1 MRNDRTAAAVL
12 ERRVQVAARP
22 GPLHAGRPEPHKP
35 GLVLVARLHW
45 SPRQVGVSIPTYTS
59 QENEAPGRPGLW

>member
-22 GPLHAGRPEPHKP
+22 GPFTPATPSLTSP
-35 GLVLVARLHW
+35 GLVLVARLNW
-45 SPRQVGVSIPTYTS
+45 SPRQVGVSIPTFTS